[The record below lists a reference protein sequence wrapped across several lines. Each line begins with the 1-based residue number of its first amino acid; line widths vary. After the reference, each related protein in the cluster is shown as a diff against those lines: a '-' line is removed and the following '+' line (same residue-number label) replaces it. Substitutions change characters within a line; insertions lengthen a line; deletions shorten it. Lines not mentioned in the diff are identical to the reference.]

1 MSKNLIINSI
11 SNSNNEKKYNN
22 ILFLLTETPQIK
34 NCKIKPLNLK
44 ETQLNNNPIK
54 IKINYPIKDLNQ
66 KYFIKKNN
74 KKSDIDSNINIF
86 LHKNNKYKNRITSS
100 LTPMKNHC
108 NFHNQFI
115 NKIYNLNN
123 SYNEKPKVILP
134 KIDISRNNKYSL
146 VQTKEK
152 SYFNRK
158 ILKEVKLT
166 ELAKNENDLDEDL
179 ISQKIKFKNNK
190 QNKYYEA
197 KSEWELLKD
206 ESKNSNENRLL
217 EDLLFSDNSTK
228 LSEVNQEVFYDDK
241 SCGEKYKNGAQRLKE
256 IHKQKLKDC
265 GKLIKKFKK
274 ESKFIKKVLKDYLE
288 LMKDSFDN
296 KEKFNNT

>member
-1 MSKNLIINSI
+1 M
-11 SNSNNEKKYNN
+11 
-22 ILFLLTETPQIK
+22 
-34 NCKIKPLNLK
+34 
-44 ETQLNNNPIK
+44 
-54 IKINYPIKDLNQ
+54 
-66 KYFIKKNN
+66 
-74 KKSDIDSNINIF
+74 
-86 LHKNNKYKNRITSS
+86 
-100 LTPMKNHC
+100 
-108 NFHNQFI
+108 
-115 NKIYNLNN
+115 
-123 SYNEKPKVILP
+123 P

-206 ESKNSNENRLL
+206 ESKNSNENKLL

-228 LSEVNQEVFYDDK
+228 LSEVNQEIFCDDK

-274 ESKFIKKVLKDYLE
+274 ESKFIKKILKDYLE